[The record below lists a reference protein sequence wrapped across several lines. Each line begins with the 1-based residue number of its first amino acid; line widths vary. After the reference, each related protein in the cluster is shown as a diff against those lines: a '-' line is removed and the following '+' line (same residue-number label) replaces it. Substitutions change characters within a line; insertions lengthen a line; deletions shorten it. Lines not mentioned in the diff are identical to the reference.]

1 MTVMTMGAT
10 AVQMPAGAPSEMSQ
24 SASGSESVVEATM
37 AEKKPTSVMATW
49 MAARNWPESP
59 GELERHL
66 GALVALVCVM
76 LEDGALRR
84 DERGLRHREVAVG
97 DGENEREDDAERYS
111 HDGTSPHV
119 KVVASGLATRRA
131 SCGHLL

>member
-59 GELERHL
+59 ESSSATLARL
-66 GALVALVCVM
+66 
-76 LEDGALRR
+76 
-84 DERGLRHREVAVG
+84 
-97 DGENEREDDAERYS
+97 
-111 HDGTSPHV
+111 SP
-119 KVVASGLATRRA
+119 SSA
-131 SCGHLL
+131 SCSRTARFAATSADSDIEK